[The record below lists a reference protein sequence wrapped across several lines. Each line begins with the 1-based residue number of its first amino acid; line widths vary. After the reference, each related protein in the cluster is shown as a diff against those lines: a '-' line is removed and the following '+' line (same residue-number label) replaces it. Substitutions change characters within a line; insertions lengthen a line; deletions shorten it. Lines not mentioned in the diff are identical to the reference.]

1 MGCSLQTE
9 DRTGSMGDRYSYRWV
24 NTQLRKVHD
33 MKDFDYGAYIDK
45 QVDIYRNLN
54 ESRKNSSRY
63 VWSVRYKGRVIGHV
77 TEAALIDSDYKV
89 SQPTRHKVIAKQQR
103 AVCAFVRG
111 TLVEPG
117 IPLDGIPSAAPRDP
131 VPTKRVTFNPYTD
144 DSFVLAKD
152 RTPVHQTV
160 VSYFTSTGLFID
172 D

>member
-1 MGCSLQTE
+1 MAQHIA
-9 DRTGSMGDRYSYRWV
+9 
-24 NTQLRKVHD
+24 RKVHN

-54 ESRKNSSRY
+54 ESRKDSSRY
-63 VWSVRYKGRVIGHV
+63 VWSVRYKGKVLGHV

-89 SQPTRHKVIAKQQR
+89 SQPTRLKVIAKQQR

-111 TLVEPG
+111 ILVEPG

-131 VPTKRVTFNPYTD
+131 IPTKRVTFNPYTD
-144 DSFVLAKD
+144 STFVVARD
-152 RTPVHQTV
+152 NTPVNETV
-160 VSYFTSTGLFID
+160 FSYFTSKGLFID